1 MNAPAGAP
9 TPDTLRQI
17 VERLEGAA
25 HDLETAL
32 GLARRSGSLPVIRDN
47 IRDAAEDVQSIR
59 TVALADL
66 AEIEAAARAAA
77 VRAYGVDPV
86 TSPA

>member
-1 MNAPAGAP
+1 MKTTP
-9 TPDTLRQI
+9 TPDTIREI

-32 GLARRSGSLPVIRDN
+32 GLARRSGAMPALRNN
-47 IRDAAEDVQSIR
+47 ILDAAEDVQSIR
-59 TVALADL
+59 AAALADL
-66 AEIEAAARAAA
+66 AEIEAAARAAV

-86 TSPA
+86 TNPA